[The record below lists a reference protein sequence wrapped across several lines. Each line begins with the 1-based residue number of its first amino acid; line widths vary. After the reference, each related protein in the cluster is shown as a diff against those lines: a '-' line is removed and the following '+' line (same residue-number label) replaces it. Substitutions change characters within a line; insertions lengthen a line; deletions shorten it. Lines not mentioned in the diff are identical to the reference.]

1 MDHSNEASQLSQD
14 TDKGPPLDILEA
26 LPHRP
31 PMLLV
36 DRVIDVEPGVSLR
49 AVKNISMAEPAL
61 AGHFPGRPVMP
72 GVLVLE
78 AMAQAGALLVYAT
91 DPFDADRQ
99 PVALLGIDKARFR
112 RPVLPGDRLELECEV
127 VSRRGNTW
135 RLKAKATVDGLPAA
149 DATFLAAVGEVEP

>member
-1 MDHSNEASQLSQD
+1 MDHENEASQVSTETENGD
-14 TDKGPPLDILEA
+14 SLDILKV

-36 DRVIDVEPGVSLR
+36 DRVIDVEPGVRLS

-78 AMAQAGALLVYAT
+78 AMVQTGALLVYAT
-91 DPFDADRQ
+91 EPFDAERQ
-99 PVALLGIDKARFR
+99 PLALLGIDKARFR
-112 RPVLPGDRLELECEV
+112 RPVLPGDRLELECEIV
-127 VSRRGNTW
+127 ARRGNTW
-135 RLKAKATVDGLPAA
+135 RLKARAMVDSTIAA
-149 DATFLAAVGEVEP
+149 DALFLAAVGEVEP